1 LKQKYGTF
9 ASWYQARCGG
19 TNKRACQSPNVFTW
33 PELRYSGTARAAAC
47 EISANSMSGNIGR
60 SRFHNQEIIGT
71 DPPLLAKRIF
81 MSANRRVAADAKSL
95 TAKAKAIKKT
105 QQRLLKQL
113 DESIQS
119 SKLCLK
125 QAKSQ
130 DN

>member
-1 LKQKYGTF
+1 
-9 ASWYQARCGG
+9 
-19 TNKRACQSPNVFTW
+19 
-33 PELRYSGTARAAAC
+33 
-47 EISANSMSGNIGR
+47 
-60 SRFHNQEIIGT
+60 
-71 DPPLLAKRIF
+71 
-81 MSANRRVAADAKSL
+81 MSANRRVAADAESL

-113 DESIQS
+113 NESIRS